1 MFPYIDNMAY
11 SYRVRYIQ
19 LVYADNRQKMAEE
32 LDSLCNEITTKYK
45 YHPQT
50 LHILRLT
57 KSKALSEK
65 RIRDSLEFYSKAD
78 NEAFIEKIYIELVH
92 WYNSQNEFNKVLETF
107 EEFET
112 DYICS
117 DSYKCLKGKL
127 LMGQEYFEDALEIFR
142 TLPNSYKAN
151 EQIMSI
157 LAYQNN
163 NDELTKFYE
172 GILNKDEYLEHYYS
186 LINDHEKLVDL
197 YQEKLVKTSLTKS
210 EIVAYA
216 FSLLKTEDY
225 DSVISLLK
233 PYFDNP
239 QLTDGAIIINYQ
251 YARLK
256 RERNTADKIKTKV
269 KEKIFDNKFIDYSN
283 FEKFGAACVI
293 GNKNDIISYLSK
305 IIKANPLD
313 KYIVRD
319 WPILEPYLNDTKII
333 NLLSPSEKKL
343 EQAKER

>member
-1 MFPYIDNMAY
+1 M
-11 SYRVRYIQ
+11 
-19 LVYADNRQKMAEE
+19 
-32 LDSLCNEITTKYK
+32 
-45 YHPQT
+45 
-50 LHILRLT
+50 
-57 KSKALSEK
+57 
-65 RIRDSLEFYSKAD
+65 
-78 NEAFIEKIYIELVH
+78 
-92 WYNSQNEFNKVLETF
+92 
-107 EEFET
+107 
-112 DYICS
+112 
-117 DSYKCLKGKL
+117 
-127 LMGQEYFEDALEIFR
+127 
-142 TLPNSYKAN
+142 
-151 EQIMSI
+151 
-157 LAYQNN
+157 
-163 NDELTKFYE
+163 
-172 GILNKDEYLEHYYS
+172 
-186 LINDHEKLVDL
+186 DL

-210 EIVAYA
+210 EIIAYA
-216 FSLLKTEDY
+216 FSLLKTENY

>member
-1 MFPYIDNMAY
+1 
-11 SYRVRYIQ
+11 
-19 LVYADNRQKMAEE
+19 
-32 LDSLCNEITTKYK
+32 
-45 YHPQT
+45 
-50 LHILRLT
+50 
-57 KSKALSEK
+57 
-65 RIRDSLEFYSKAD
+65 
-78 NEAFIEKIYIELVH
+78 
-92 WYNSQNEFNKVLETF
+92 
-107 EEFET
+107 
-112 DYICS
+112 
-117 DSYKCLKGKL
+117 
-127 LMGQEYFEDALEIFR
+127 MGQEYFEDALEIFR

-210 EIVAYA
+210 EIIAYA
-216 FSLLKTEDY
+216 FSLLKTENY